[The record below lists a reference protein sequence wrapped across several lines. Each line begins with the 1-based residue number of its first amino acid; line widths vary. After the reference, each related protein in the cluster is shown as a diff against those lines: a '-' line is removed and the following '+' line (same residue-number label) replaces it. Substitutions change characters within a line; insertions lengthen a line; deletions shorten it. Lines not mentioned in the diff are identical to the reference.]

1 MKILLTGAAGFIG
14 SNLYKILHQRGHEIT
29 AIDSLQ
35 PSYGGNLAIKRLEE
49 LNPKIFFK
57 IDLSEITPR
66 SLVDTVGKHDFII
79 HLAAYPG
86 VRNGERYKDLYFAN
100 NVKASHNIFEYAS
113 ITKPRIIFYA
123 SSSSVYGDL
132 GEKGPCA
139 ELSNSFHDL
148 KSYYATTKYL
158 NEIQAFNFS
167 RDTKAPTVGLR
178 FFTVYGNLGRPDM
191 AYAEFAR
198 KLLQGKNIEVF
209 GNLNSIRDYTYIED
223 VIDQL
228 DKLILQVEN
237 LSGSKL
243 QNCLTLNKQSI
254 ALNLGLNN
262 PVTLQTFLT
271 TIAKHLEK
279 PLEFTI
285 VDAPKE
291 DSKGTCSDTTRLE
304 SIINIEKRTPL
315 NLGIQKTLAKAS
327 LDWIYDLDA

>member
-1 MKILLTGAAGFIG
+1 LKILLTGAAGFIG
-14 SNLYKILHQRGHEIT
+14 SNLFKLLHQIGHEIT

-35 PSYGGNLAIKRLEE
+35 PSYGGNLPIKRLEE
-49 LNPKIFFK
+49 LNPKNFYK
-57 IDLSEITPR
+57 IDLSEITPK
-66 SLVDTVGKHDFII
+66 SLVETVGGHDFVI

-86 VRNGERYKDLYFAN
+86 VRNGELRKDLYFAN
-100 NVKASHNIFEYAS
+100 NVKASHTIFEYAS
-113 ITKPRIIFYA
+113 ITKPKILFYA
-123 SSSSVYGDL
+123 SSSSVYGDR
-132 GEKGPCA
+132 GEHGPCS
-139 ELSNSFHDL
+139 ELSNTFRDL

-167 RDTKAPTVGLR
+167 RDTKIPTVGLR

-198 KLLQGKNIEVF
+198 KLLQGKNLEIF

-228 DKLILQVEN
+228 DKLISQVDT
-237 LSGSKL
+237 LGGSKL
-243 QNCLTLNKQSI
+243 QNCLSLNKNSI

-262 PVTLQTFLT
+262 PVTLQTFIT
-271 TIAKHLEK
+271 TIARHLEK
-279 PLEFTI
+279 PLEFSI

-315 NLGIQKTLAKAS
+315 DLGIQKTLANVS